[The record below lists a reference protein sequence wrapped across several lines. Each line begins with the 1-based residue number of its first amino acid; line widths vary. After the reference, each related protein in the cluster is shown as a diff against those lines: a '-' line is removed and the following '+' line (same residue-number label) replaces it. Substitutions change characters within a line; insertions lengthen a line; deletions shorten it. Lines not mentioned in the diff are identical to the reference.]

1 MGDKQLGPDDYR
13 GQPVNVCQ
21 GQEFKAF
28 NARGYMAIN
37 VLPDLW
43 GRPWDDVALG
53 YVHAL
58 RPSQLRVV
66 RGGTQADAWTWR
78 VTVWLEDDD
87 KTVKRIQQE
96 VEVGLPDGVCHG
108 ECLEAALKYG
118 KESEQVRWHNIPG
131 GYLYMF
137 GAAYK
142 QPEDGGAD
150 ILFPGCK
157 EPKIPGNVRAFFD
170 IGSTEDKNKA

>member
-1 MGDKQLGPDDYR
+1 MTDKQLGPDDYR

-28 NARGYMAIN
+28 NTRGYTAIN

-43 GRPWDDVALG
+43 GRPWDDIALG

-66 RGGTQADAWTWR
+66 RGGAQADAWKWR

-108 ECLEAALKYG
+108 QCLEAALQHG
-118 KESEQVRWHNIPG
+118 KDSPQVAWHN
-131 GYLYMF
+131 
-137 GAAYK
+137 
-142 QPEDGGAD
+142 E
-150 ILFPGCK
+150 
-157 EPKIPGNVRAFFD
+157 PGNYVYMPEGAFKQRPEGGPWLPYPRPKKGRRRRWVQG
-170 IGSTEDKNKA
+170 I